1 MTMMTKRDD
10 DVNYLAALALA
21 GVAIGVTATLLLRL
35 GASRKRP
42 FLANVRKAGTAGVA
56 EASATGRTIARKV
69 RHGVDRG
76 MEMVEEMPF
85 DDMADHL
92 RDYFEAAR
100 SAIDDTISEEL
111 RDLKKAIR
119 RKRRR
124 LGI

>member
-1 MTMMTKRDD
+1 MTIMTKRDE

-42 FLANVRKAGTAGVA
+42 FLTSVRKAGTAGVA

-69 RHGVDRG
+69 RRGVDRG